1 MTPITAGG
9 IKGVGL
15 AFNMSTALET
25 YVLVS
30 IFMIKMSANFDS
42 RILKDLQPV
51 PAIGAWS

>member
-9 IKGVGL
+9 IKGFGL
-15 AFNMSTALET
+15 AFNMLTALET

-51 PAIGAWS
+51 PAIGA